1 MNTIVIFFS
10 VAALWSLMTFNG
22 KGKRIKLFYGF
33 IAYLL
38 VVFFGVQCISLFV
51 LKNDVYALQMI
62 ITILI
67 AFPVIKHDGNVSI
80 AIREIRDIWK
90 RITQKGF

>member
-1 MNTIVIFFS
+1 MNTIVILFS
-10 VAALWSLMTFNG
+10 IAALWSLMTFNG
-22 KGKRIKLFYGF
+22 KGKRLKLFYGF

-51 LKNDVYALQMI
+51 LKNDVYALQVV

-67 AFPVIKHDGNVSI
+67 AFPVIRHDGNVSQ
-80 AIREIRDIWK
+80 AINEIKMIWK
-90 RITQKGF
+90 RITQEDF